1 MVPNASPPPSQV
13 KDSADLQEKDMT
25 AISVP
30 HDSHKR
36 LRAPIDRLFARYSIM
51 RIEARVVAR
60 TEGLHG
66 RLGAYQGTG
75 EVVNL
80 TNALSSLTTDII
92 SSVIFEEPSDY
103 LGAADFNEEW
113 YHTLKMGT
121 LNVPLFKHMPMI
133 IRYVFRTASSIPLY
147 CKQRLGHTDTATTPQ
162 HCYQASYPA
171 SRHLCNQLD
180 HLGRGKFQF
189 PATLLAPGK
198 AYPLDSSHS

>member
-1 MVPNASPPPSQV
+1 
-13 KDSADLQEKDMT
+13 MT
-25 AISVP
+25 AISVS

-36 LRAPIDRLFARYSIM
+36 LRAPIDRLFARTSIM

-60 TEGLHG
+60 TERMYG

-103 LGAADFNEEW
+103 LGATDFNEEW

-121 LNVPLFKHMPMI
+121 LNVPLFKHMPMMV
-133 IRYVFRTASSIPLY
+133 RYVFGTKSSILLY
-147 CKQRLGHTDTATTPQ
+147 WKQRLVHTDTGTTSQ
-162 HCYQASYPA
+162 HCYQASDPA
-171 SRHLCNQLD
+171 SCYLRH
-180 HLGRGKFQF
+180 
-189 PATLLAPGK
+189 
-198 AYPLDSSHS
+198 